1 METIV
6 EPCKSCKGTTS
17 PCPADPS
24 REPSERCKRVAADRS
39 MVVDV
44 ITSALN
50 DGANISI
57 EYCRLN
63 DQEQATIRIEPTNKE
78 GK

>member
-1 METIV
+1 
-6 EPCKSCKGTTS
+6 
-17 PCPADPS
+17 
-24 REPSERCKRVAADRS
+24 

-57 EYCRLN
+57 EYCRLVN
-63 DQEQATIRIEPTNKE
+63 QEQATIRIEPTNKE